1 MNKIYCSNCG
11 QLIAGDAKFCTYCG
25 VQQHGVEARFRVQ
38 DEPVPDAASR
48 RTPTGDIA
56 PIQKSS
62 LDPRAIILLFIG
74 YFGKTSILVPA
85 LIVGAVIY
93 PQLFVPILAAVIV
106 IMFLTALIVYNNF
119 KYEIDETGIIID
131 SGVIHKKNV
140 TVPFEQIQ
148 NVNIERT
155 LTDRIFGLARI
166 SIETSGSSNAYP
178 QTVADVG
185 KNVKSEGYLPGI
197 DIEKAKVIHDTLI
210 DGASDAV

>member
-25 VQQHGVEARFRVQ
+25 VQQHGPEARFRAQDDPVQ
-38 DEPVPDAASR
+38 DIASK
-48 RTPTGDIA
+48 RTPTGDIT
-56 PIQKSS
+56 PIGKSS
-62 LDPRAIILLFIG
+62 LDPRAILMMFLS
-74 YFGKTSILVPA
+74 YFAKTSILVPA

-93 PQLFVPILAAVIV
+93 PQLFVPLLAAVILL
-106 IMFLTALIVYNNF
+106 MFLTAVIVYNNF
-119 KYEIDETGIIID
+119 KYEIDHTGIIID
-131 SGVIHKKNV
+131 SGVLHKKNV

-155 LTDRIFGLARI
+155 IPDRIFGLARI
-166 SIETSGSSNAYP
+166 SIETSGSSNARP

-185 KNVKSEGYLPGI
+185 ANVKSEGYLPGI
-197 DIEKAKVIHDTLI
+197 DLEKAKIIHDTLI

>member
-1 MNKIYCSNCG
+1 M
-11 QLIAGDAKFCTYCG
+11 
-25 VQQHGVEARFRVQ
+25 
-38 DEPVPDAASR
+38 PDAASR

-62 LDPRAIILLFIG
+62 LDPRAIIVLFIG

-93 PQLFVPILAAVIV
+93 PQLFVPILVAVIV

-119 KYEIDETGIIID
+119 KYEIDETSIIID

-166 SIETSGSSNAYP
+166 KYQRNIG
-178 QTVADVG
+178 
-185 KNVKSEGYLPGI
+185 
-197 DIEKAKVIHDTLI
+197 
-210 DGASDAV
+210 